1 MKSNLLFSC
10 FYCSLLWVLA
20 PAGIQAQSASG
31 PARPSTPERTTTAAA
46 TASASPAATVED
58 TETEKRQRSNLKIVF
73 KGLRNDKGWLGML
86 LFNGPEGY
94 PGEYRKAY
102 KLAYKRIE
110 NGAVVIDFKD
120 IPFGSYAVTMLH
132 DENANMDI
140 DFNFIGI
147 PKEGYGASNNAAR
160 YFGPPRYKDARFEV
174 NQTDQVI
181 TIKPIYW

>member
-1 MKSNLLFSC
+1 MKLKLFFALYVCLTLLGFSKTG
-10 FYCSLLWVLA
+10 LL
-20 PAGIQAQSASG
+20 AQTSSG
-31 PARPSTPERTTTAAA
+31 PALPITPET
-46 TASASPAATVED
+46 SPHTNITPDDAESD
-58 TETEKRQRSNLKIVF
+58 KRQRSNLKIVF
-73 KGLRNDKGWLGML
+73 KDLRNDKGWLGML

-110 NGAVVIDFKD
+110 NGTVVIDFKD

-132 DENANMDI
+132 DENANMDM
-140 DFNFIGI
+140 DFNFLGI

-174 NQTDQVI
+174 NQTEQVI